1 MTTKKRLLGVTAV
14 LAVITVAFG
23 GGVAIAAV
31 VQPHDDQD
39 SVIER
44 MGKIVGIGDEDFVEV
59 EVEVNVED
67 DEDFDADQ
75 ELTLESIVEM
85 LQRMDSDDDE
95 EDVESFRLEPEAR
108 DGDRFWF
115 SDEFG
120 DETRRELEADAIED
134 WIETLVEEGV
144 VTANQAEEMREWL
157 PEQGFGWSDEGS
169 VRLEIE
175 QDYTFMRP
183 PLRVF
188 RGDTDAESVEDWLSE
203 LFGNEKR
210 GDSWMFDDR
219 EDGGSW
225 MEEKFGDEGRY
236 GWFGFDENDE
246 ELMLELDVELIE
258 DLLGQSTLSDE
269 FSDQLEEWFEMLEE
283 SFGSEMTEF
292 PSEGTLEF
300 DSGDGKFRFRGSWGW
315 EESDEFEYS
324 NDEDEESEKKGISYG
339 DPI

>member
-1 MTTKKRLLGVTAV
+1 MTAKKRLLGVTAA

-31 VQPHDDQD
+31 VQPHDDQE

-44 MGKIVGIGDEDFVEV
+44 MGKIVGIGNEDIVEV
-59 EVEVNVED
+59 EVEVLVED
-67 DEDFDADQ
+67 DEDFDADEQ
-75 ELTLESIVEM
+75 LTLESITEM
-85 LQRMDSDDDE
+85 LQRMSGDDDE
-95 EDVESFRLEPEAR
+95 EDVESFRSDPEAR
-108 DGDRFWF
+108 EGNRFWF
-115 SDEFG
+115 EDEFG
-120 DETRRELEADAIED
+120 DEVLLEFEADAIEE

-157 PEQGFGWSDEGS
+157 PENRFGWSDEDS

-183 PLRVF
+183 RFGVF
-188 RGDTDAESVEDWLSE
+188 RGDAGAESIEDWLKE
-203 LFGNEKR
+203 HFGDEKR
-210 GDSWMFDDR
+210 GDSWAFDDHKD
-219 EDGGSW
+219 DGW
-225 MEEKFGDEGRY
+225 MEEKFGNEGRY

-258 DLLGQSTLSDE
+258 DLLGQSTLSEE

-283 SFGSEMTEF
+283 SFGGEMTEF
-292 PSEGTLEF
+292 PSEGSLEF

-315 EESDEFEYS
+315 EESDEFEYPD
-324 NDEDEESEKKGISYG
+324 DEDEESEKKGISYG